1 MDNTVYGLIAQHRKE
16 AELGE
21 AVKQLT
27 LLPSFKAVFEDN
39 LFTQQ
44 VNTLVAR
51 LAYLS
56 KPSAEYDVVLS
67 ELNAISYLKK
77 YLHDLNVKVLK
88 PICILQKLR
97 LIYTTKR
104 ADNDA
109 RNHTTR
115 QLQ

>member
-27 LLPSFKAVFEDN
+27 LLPSFKAVFEDS

-56 KPSAEYDVVLS
+56 KPSAEYDAVLS

-77 YLHDLNVKVLK
+77 YLHDLNVKGTEANLH
-88 PICILQKLR
+88 ITEAQTYLHNQEG
-97 LIYTTKR
+97 
-104 ADNDA
+104 
-109 RNHTTR
+109 
-115 QLQ
+115 

>member
-39 LFTQQ
+39 LFNTQ
-44 VNTLVAR
+44 VNSLVAR
-51 LAYLS
+51 LAYVS
-56 KPSAEYDVVLS
+56 KPSADYDAVLS

-77 YLHDLNVKVLK
+77 YLYELTVKGSEANLH
-88 PICILQKLR
+88 IAEAQAYLHNEE
-97 LIYTTKR
+97 
-104 ADNDA
+104 A
-109 RNHTTR
+109 
-115 QLQ
+115 